1 MRSNLLP
8 IDQLLMCM
16 NKIQQGD
23 HYPTPTPSIA
33 KTEQYPIYSSENSR
47 TSFDGDDT
55 ISFGPI
61 KVKPRKKP
69 APTLATGRRSKY
81 EILNADEEH
90 KRNIRRARNRAAA
103 ERVRVSRLN
112 IEQQLLDEISALEK
126 QEEKLLQNVET
137 LQHQKLHLETR
148 LFTHEKMCSNIVA
161 QNSIIKLENDRTN
174 YFPLENSSIS
184 SQQYDTTIIDKMT
197 DFDFD
202 DAFINLFTTEHIQEN
217 FPESLSSIMTSDDLN
232 DFFMNS

>member
-1 MRSNLLP
+1 
-8 IDQLLMCM
+8 
-16 NKIQQGD
+16 
-23 HYPTPTPSIA
+23 
-33 KTEQYPIYSSENSR
+33 SR

-148 LFTHEKMCSNIVA
+148 LFTHEQMCSNIIA
-161 QNSIIKLENDRTN
+161 QNSIRKLENNLTH
-174 YFPLENSSIS
+174 YFPSENSSIS
-184 SQQYDTTIIDKMT
+184 FQQYDTTIIDKLT

-202 DAFINLFTTEHIQEN
+202 DAFMNLFTTEQIQQN
-217 FPESLSSIMTSDDLN
+217 FPESLSNIMTSDDLN